1 MHNHTRTA
9 SPAVGSEPAPG
20 GQFATARARISRM
33 FGSIIEWLRTGYP
46 DEAPQTGY
54 SPLLALNGPTA
65 LSARQTAQIVAELG
79 EAPIDSI
86 DIGVTI
92 TKATNHLPT
101 QAQTRT
107 VTRALHPVTP
117 PQR

>member
-1 MHNHTRTA
+1 
-9 SPAVGSEPAPG
+9 
-20 GQFATARARISRM
+20 M
-33 FGSIIEWLRTGYP
+33 FGSIVEWLRTGYP
-46 DEAPQTGY
+46 DEAPRREY
-54 SPLLALNGPTA
+54 SPLLALNGPIA

-79 EAPIDSI
+79 EGSTDSI

-107 VTRALHPVTP
+107 VTRALHPDTP
-117 PQR
+117 PQH